1 MDKIPV
7 KKDKHFFWKLFSST
21 FTLSAFTFGG
31 GYVIVPLMQKRFV
44 EELRWIDEDE
54 MLDLVAI
61 GQSAPG
67 PIAVNTSIL
76 VGYRMAGIPGALL
89 SVLGTILP
97 PLITITLISYFYI
110 AFRDNPIIKALLLGM
125 QAGVAAVIVDV
136 IISMASKVIKN
147 KRILP
152 IAVMVLAFIAATF
165 LNINIVIILF
175 ICGALGAYTT
185 FRTSRLAKQR
195 SGQEAAQEVTDKAAQ
210 KSKNVPTEPLHK
222 QKKENHK

>member
-1 MDKIPV
+1 MNKTPV
-7 KKDKHFFWKLFSST
+7 RKDKHFFWKLFSST

-44 EELRWIDEDE
+44 EELKWIDEDE

-89 SVLGTILP
+89 SVFGTVLP
-97 PLITITLISYFYI
+97 PLITITVISYFYI
-110 AFRDNPIIKALLLGM
+110 AFRDNPIVKALLWGM

-152 IAVMVLAFIAATF
+152 IAVMVLAFITATF
-165 LNINIVIILF
+165 FDINIVIILL

-185 FRTSRLAKQR
+185 FRTKRL
-195 SGQEAAQEVTDKAAQ
+195 S
-210 KSKNVPTEPLHK
+210 K
-222 QKKENHK
+222 QKATENIASDDLQERKKEIRK